1 MKIDLSYNVFVT
13 TMPLDDF
20 SYDDTCIYTIDVD
33 LQEILEYLYYKRY
46 NKFYNP
52 LSWYLEDNAK
62 EFVKSIEDDWF
73 HNRLNDIELSQNKDF
88 ISYLKHKY
96 RVDAL
101 DKYEKSVNLNSIE
114 SEMMDYIDDNFDVD
128 IDVEVID

>member
-1 MKIDLSYNVFVT
+1 MKIELSYNLFVT

-20 SYDDTCIYTIDVD
+20 SYEDTCIYTIEVD
-33 LQEILEYLYYKRY
+33 LQEILEYFYYKRY

-88 ISYLKHKY
+88 ISYLKRKY